1 MNKEQTKHYSEVT
14 KDEWDRI
21 HKQASQTIRHVTADM
36 LIMRRDWE
44 QQPIIERLDKII
56 ELLERL
62 NNDRTS

>member
-1 MNKEQTKHYSEVT
+1 MNKEKHYTEMT
-14 KDEWDRI
+14 EDEWTRI
-21 HKQASQTIRHVTADM
+21 HERATKTIRQVSADM
-36 LIMRRDWE
+36 LIMKRDWE